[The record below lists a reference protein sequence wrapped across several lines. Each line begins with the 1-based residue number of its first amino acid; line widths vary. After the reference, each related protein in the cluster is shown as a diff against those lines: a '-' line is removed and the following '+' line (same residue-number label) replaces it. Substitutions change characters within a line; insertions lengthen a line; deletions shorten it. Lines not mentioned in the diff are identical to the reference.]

1 MRVKKN
7 IIFVNRFEI
16 KNDMSYISWDKKK
29 LVNLEFSLNHEVL
42 RSNGLGA
49 FLATTVIGCNTRKY
63 HGLLVVPQPQLD
75 NNNHVLLSSLDET
88 IIENKEEF
96 HLGVHMYPEG
106 VFAPRG
112 HKYLR
117 DFTAD
122 PMPKLTYRIG
132 NMVLDKELIFS
143 STEARLFVRYTLR
156 EAAVPITLR
165 VLPFLAFRN
174 VHMLTHENHDASRKV
189 EMVKNGASWQL
200 YKDYSRLFIQFSKA
214 AEYTHVPHWYYNM
227 FYIREQERGYEAIE
241 DQFVPGFFELQ
252 MKQGD
257 TVILS
262 ASLEEQ
268 NPTAIKRQCE
278 AEVKRLLPQTSYE
291 ECLLKAAQ
299 QFIIRDKQGT
309 RLWAGFP
316 WFDSCSRDT
325 FLSLPGITLA
335 QGDEKTFKEALDYL
349 IERMHG
355 PFFPHRY
362 YQKSM
367 YFTAVDS
374 PLWFFYVLQLYAKM
388 LGKDQK
394 DIWKKY
400 KKPMT
405 TILESFIAGTD
416 FNVHTL
422 DNGLLYA
429 GNRDLAMTWMNVFA
443 QGKPWT
449 PRTGLAIEV
458 NALWYNAL
466 CFAVELVKVAE
477 PKNPNLKKWP
487 ALADKVKVSFA
498 DTFINKERGGFYDYV
513 NSNEKNTQVRPNLMI
528 AAALPYSP
536 MSDEQQKLAFDI
548 AHSELL
554 TTRGIRSLSPNDENY
569 KGSSIGNHSERERA
583 YHNGTAFPWLIAF
596 YADLSV
602 KLFGK
607 TSLPY
612 LEDLYNGFEVAIKEN
627 GIGSVSEIYDGNPP
641 FEARGCISQSTSV
654 GALLYLKYLIDELNK
669 KGGSK

>member
-1 MRVKKN
+1 
-7 IIFVNRFEI
+7 
-16 KNDMSYISWDKKK
+16 MSYISWNKKE
-29 LVNLEFSLNHEVL
+29 LVNLEHSLNREVL
-42 RSNGLGA
+42 RSNALGA

-96 HLGVHMYPEG
+96 HLGVHMYPDG
-106 VFAPRG
+106 IFAPRG
-112 HKYLR
+112 HKYIR

-132 NMVLDKELIFS
+132 NVVLDKELIFS

-156 EAAVPITLR
+156 ESMVPITLR

-174 VHMLTHENHDASRKV
+174 VHMLTHENYDANHRV
-189 EMVKNGASWQL
+189 DLVKNGASWQL
-200 YKDYSRLFIQFSKA
+200 YKDYSRLYLQFSKA
-214 AEYTHVPHWYYNM
+214 AQYTHVPHWYYNM
-227 FYIREQERGYEAIE
+227 FYIREQERGYEATE

-268 NPTAIKRQCE
+268 NPTTIKRQCE

-291 ECLLKAAQ
+291 DCLLKAAQ
-299 QFIIRDKQGT
+299 QFIIRDAKGT

-316 WFDSCSRDT
+316 WFGSCSRDT
-325 FLSLPGITLA
+325 FLSLPGIALA
-335 QGDEKTFKEALDYL
+335 QGDEKTFNEVLQYL
-349 IERMHG
+349 VARMQG

-362 YQKSM
+362 YQKSL

-374 PLWFFYVLQLYAKM
+374 PLWFFWVLQMYEKM
-388 LGKDQK
+388 CGKDKK
-394 DIWKKY
+394 DIWRKC
-400 KKPMT
+400 KKPIT
-405 TILESFIAGTD
+405 VILESFIGSTD
-416 FNVHTL
+416 FNVHIL

-429 GNRDLAMTWMNVFA
+429 GNRDLALTWMNVFA

-466 CFAVELVKVAE
+466 RYAVELLKVAD
-477 PKNPNLKKWP
+477 PKSPMLKKWNN
-487 ALADKVKVSFA
+487 LADKVEIAFN
-498 DTFINKERGGFYDYV
+498 DTFINKERNSFYDFV
-513 NSNEKNTQVRPNLMI
+513 NSNEKNMQVRPNMML
-528 AAALPYSP
+528 AAALPFTP
-536 MSDEQQKLAFDI
+536 MTETMQKRVFDI
-548 AHSELL
+548 THSELL
-554 TTRGIRSLSPNDENY
+554 TPRGIRSLSPNDEGY
-569 KGSSIGNHSERERA
+569 KGVTIGNHSERERA
-583 YHNGTAFPWLIAF
+583 YHNGTAFPWLISF

-607 TSLPY
+607 SALASLEEIY
-612 LEDLYNGFEVAIKEN
+612 MDFEGAIKDN
-627 GIGSVSEIYDGNPP
+627 GIGTISEIYDGNPP

-654 GALLYLKYLIDELNK
+654 GALLYLRYLIDDLNK

>member
-1 MRVKKN
+1 
-7 IIFVNRFEI
+7 
-16 KNDMSYISWDKKK
+16 MSYISWDKKK
-29 LVNLEFSLNHEVL
+29 LVNLEFTLNREVL
-42 RSNGLGA
+42 RSNALGA

-96 HLGVHMYPEG
+96 HLGVHMYPDG
-106 VFAPRG
+106 IFAPRG

-132 NMVLDKELIFS
+132 NVVLDKELIFS
-143 STEARLFVRYTLR
+143 ATEARLFVRYTLR
-156 EAAVPITLR
+156 ESVVPITLR

-174 VHMLTHENHDASRKV
+174 VHMLTHENHEASRKV
-189 EMVKNGASWQL
+189 ELVKNGASWQL
-200 YKDYSRLFIQFSKA
+200 YKDYSRLYLQFSRA

-227 FYIREQERGYEAIE
+227 FYIREQERGYDAVE

-262 ASLEEQ
+262 VSLKEES
-268 NPTAIKRQCE
+268 PAAIKRQCE

-291 ECLLKAAQ
+291 DCLVKAAD
-299 QFIIRDKQGT
+299 QFIIRDANGT
-309 RLWAGFP
+309 KLWAGFP
-316 WFDSCSRDT
+316 WFGSCSRDT
-325 FLSLPGITLA
+325 FLALPGIALA
-335 QGDEKTFKEALDYL
+335 QGDEKTFTASLDYL
-349 IERMHG
+349 VSRMQG

-362 YQKSM
+362 YQKSL

-374 PLWFFYVLQLYAKM
+374 PLWFFYVLQLYEKM
-388 LGKDQK
+388 LGKDKK

-429 GNRDLAMTWMNVFA
+429 GNRDLALTWMNVFA

-466 CFAVELVKVAE
+466 RYGVELLKAAE
-477 PKNPNLKKWP
+477 PKSAMLKKWQE
-487 ALADKVKVSFA
+487 LADKVKASFA
-498 DTFINKERGGFYDYV
+498 DTFYNKTTKGFYDFV
-513 NSNEKNTQVRPNLMI
+513 NSNEKNEQVRPNMML
-528 AAALPYSP
+528 AAALPFSP
-536 MSDEQQKLAFDI
+536 MSDEMQKRAFDI

-569 KGSSIGNHSERERA
+569 KGISIGSHNERERA
-583 YHNGTAFPWLIAF
+583 YHNGSTFPWLIMF

-612 LEDLYNGFEVAIKEN
+612 LEDLYNGFEEAIKDN
-627 GIGSVSEIYDGNPP
+627 GIGTVSEIYDGNPP

-654 GALLYLKYLIDELNK
+654 GALLYLHYLIEELNK

>member
-1 MRVKKN
+1 
-7 IIFVNRFEI
+7 
-16 KNDMSYISWDKKK
+16 MSYISWDKKK
-29 LVNLEFSLNHEVL
+29 LVNLEFALNHEVL
-42 RSNGLGA
+42 RTNGLGD

-63 HGLLVVPQPQLD
+63 HGLLVVPQPHLD

-96 HLGVHMYPEG
+96 HLGVHMYPDG
-106 VFAPRG
+106 VYAPRG
-112 HKYLR
+112 HTYLR

-132 NMVLDKELIFS
+132 NVVLDKELIFS
-143 STEARLFVRYTLR
+143 ASEARLFVRYTLR

-165 VLPFLAFRN
+165 VVPFLAFRN

-189 EMVKNGASWQL
+189 ELVKNGASWQL

-214 AEYTHVPHWYYNM
+214 VQYTHVPHWYYNM
-227 FYIREQERGYEAIE
+227 FYIREQERGYEAAE
-241 DQFVPGFFELQ
+241 DQMVPGFFEIQ

-257 TVILS
+257 SVILS
-262 ASLEEQ
+262 ASLEEK
-268 NPTAIKRQCE
+268 NPSAIKRQCE
-278 AEVKRLLPQTSYE
+278 AEEKKLLPQTSYE

-299 QFIIRDKQGT
+299 QFVIRDAQGT

-316 WFDSCSRDT
+316 WFGSCSRDI
-325 FLSLPGITLA
+325 FLSLPGIALA

-349 IERMHG
+349 IDRMQG

-362 YQKSM
+362 YQKSL

-374 PLWFFYVLQLYAKM
+374 PLWFFYVLQLYEKM
-388 LGKDQK
+388 LGKDKK

-416 FNVHTL
+416 FNVHVL

-429 GNRDLAMTWMNVFA
+429 GNRDLALTWMNVFA

-466 CFAVELVKVAE
+466 CYAVELLKVAD
-477 PKNPNLKKWP
+477 PKSALMKKWQV
-487 ALADKVKVSFA
+487 LADKVKIAFA
-498 DTFINKERGGFYDYV
+498 DTFINKECSGFFDFV
-513 NSNEKNTQVRPNLMI
+513 NSNERNTQVRPNMMI
-528 AAALPYSP
+528 AAALPFTP
-536 MSDEQQKLAFDI
+536 MSEEMQKRAFDI

-554 TTRGIRSLSPNDENY
+554 TTRGIRSLSPNDEAY
-569 KGSSIGNHSERERA
+569 KGISIGNHSERERA

-607 TSLPY
+607 TSQPY

>member
-1 MRVKKN
+1 
-7 IIFVNRFEI
+7 
-16 KNDMSYISWDKKK
+16 MSYISWDKKK
-29 LVNLEFSLNHEVL
+29 LVNLEFTLNREVL
-42 RSNGLGA
+42 RSNALGA

-96 HLGVHMYPEG
+96 HLGVHMYPDG
-106 VFAPRG
+106 IFAPRG
-112 HKYLR
+112 HTYLR

-122 PMPKLTYRIG
+122 PRPKLTYRTG
-132 NMVLDKELIFS
+132 NVVLDKELIFS
-143 STEARLFVRYTLR
+143 ATEARLFVRYTLR
-156 EAAVPITLR
+156 ESVVPITLR

-174 VHMLTHENHDASRKV
+174 VHMLTHENHEASRKV
-189 EMVKNGASWQL
+189 DLVKNGASWQL
-200 YKDYSRLFIQFSKA
+200 YKDYSRLYLQFSRA

-227 FYIREQERGYEAIE
+227 FYIREQERGYDAVE

-262 ASLEEQ
+262 VSLKEES
-268 NPTAIKRQCE
+268 PAAIKRQCE

-291 ECLLKAAQ
+291 DCLVKAAD
-299 QFIIRDKQGT
+299 QFIIRDANGT
-309 RLWAGFP
+309 KLWAGFP
-316 WFDSCSRDT
+316 WFGSCSRDT
-325 FLSLPGITLA
+325 FLALPGIALA
-335 QGDEKTFKEALDYL
+335 QGDEKTFTAALDYL
-349 IERMHG
+349 ISRMQG

-362 YQKSM
+362 YQKSL

-374 PLWFFYVLQLYAKM
+374 PLWFFFVLQLYEKM
-388 LGKDQK
+388 LGKDKK

-405 TILESFIAGTD
+405 IILESFIAGTD
-416 FNVHTL
+416 FNVHIL

-429 GNRDLAMTWMNVFA
+429 GNRDLALTWMNVFA

-458 NALWYNAL
+458 NALWYNSL
-466 CFAVELVKVAE
+466 RYGVELLKVAE
-477 PKNPNLKKWP
+477 PKSTLLKKWQE
-487 ALADKVKVSFA
+487 LADKVKASFA
-498 DTFINKERGGFYDYV
+498 DTFYNKATKGFYDYV
-513 NSNEKNTQVRPNLMI
+513 NSNEKNEQVRPNMML
-528 AAALPYSP
+528 AAALPFSP
-536 MSDEQQKLAFDI
+536 MSDEMQKRAFDI

-569 KGSSIGNHSERERA
+569 KGICIGSHNERERA
-583 YHNGTAFPWLIAF
+583 YHNGSTFPWLIMF

-612 LEDLYNGFEVAIKEN
+612 LEDLYNGFEEAIKDN
-627 GIGSVSEIYDGNPP
+627 GIGTVSEIYDGNPP

-654 GALLYLKYLIDELNK
+654 GALLYLHYLIEELNK

>member
-1 MRVKKN
+1 MKEKT
-7 IIFVNRFEI
+7 I
-16 KNDMSYISWDKKK
+16 MSYISWDKKK
-29 LVNLEFSLNHEVL
+29 LVNLEFTLNREVL
-42 RSNGLGA
+42 RSNAKGA

-88 IIENKEEF
+88 VIENKEEF

-106 VFAPRG
+106 IFAPRG

-132 NMVLDKELIFS
+132 NVVLDKELIFS

-156 EAAVPITLR
+156 EAVVPITLR
-165 VLPFLAFRN
+165 VQPFLAFRN
-174 VHMLTHENHDASRKV
+174 VHMLTHENYDASRKV

-200 YKDYSRLFIQFSKA
+200 YKDYSRLFLQFSRSV
-214 AEYTHVPHWYYNM
+214 EYTHFPHWYYNM
-227 FYIREQERGYEAIE
+227 FYIREQERGYEAAE
-241 DQFVPGFFELQ
+241 DQFVPGFFELT

-257 TVILS
+257 TVVLS
-262 ASLEEQ
+262 VSLQEE
-268 NPTAIKRQCE
+268 NPAAIKRQCE

-291 ECLLKAAQ
+291 DCLLKAAD
-299 QFIIRDKQGT
+299 QFLIRDGQGT
-309 RLWAGFP
+309 KLWAGFP
-316 WFDSCSRDT
+316 WFDSCGRDT

-335 QGDEKTFKEALDYL
+335 QGDEKTFIAALDYL
-349 IERMHG
+349 VSRMQG

-362 YQKSM
+362 YQKSL

-374 PLWFFYVLQLYAKM
+374 PLWFFYVLQCYEKM
-388 LGKDQK
+388 LGKDKK

-416 FNVHTL
+416 FNVHVL

-429 GNRDLAMTWMNVFA
+429 GNRDLALTWMNVFA

-466 CFAVELVKVAE
+466 RYAVDLLEAAE
-477 PKNPNLKKWP
+477 PKSASLKKWKD
-487 ALADKVKVSFA
+487 LADKVKASFA
-498 DTFINKERGGFYDYV
+498 DTFINKVTNGFYDYV
-513 NSNEKNTQVRPNLMI
+513 NSNEKNAQVRPNMML
-528 AAALPYSP
+528 AAALPYTP
-536 MSDEQQKLAFDI
+536 MTETMQTRALDI
-548 AHSELL
+548 TVSELL
-554 TTRGIRSLSPNDENY
+554 TPRGIRSLSPNDENY
-569 KGSSIGNHSERERA
+569 KGVSIGNHSERERA

-612 LEDLYNGFEVAIKEN
+612 LEDLYEGFEVAIKEN
-627 GIGSVSEIYDGNPP
+627 GIGTISEIYDGNPP

-654 GALLYLKYLIDELNK
+654 GALLYLHYLINELCK
-669 KGGSK
+669 

>member
-1 MRVKKN
+1 
-7 IIFVNRFEI
+7 
-16 KNDMSYISWDKKK
+16 
-29 LVNLEFSLNHEVL
+29 
-42 RSNGLGA
+42 
-49 FLATTVIGCNTRKY
+49 
-63 HGLLVVPQPQLD
+63 
-75 NNNHVLLSSLDET
+75 
-88 IIENKEEF
+88 
-96 HLGVHMYPEG
+96 
-106 VFAPRG
+106 
-112 HKYLR
+112 
-117 DFTAD
+117 
-122 PMPKLTYRIG
+122 
-132 NMVLDKELIFS
+132 
-143 STEARLFVRYTLR
+143 
-156 EAAVPITLR
+156 
-165 VLPFLAFRN
+165 
-174 VHMLTHENHDASRKV
+174 MLTHENYDASRKV

-200 YKDYSRLFIQFSKA
+200 YKDYSRLFLQFSRS
-214 AEYTHVPHWYYNM
+214 AEYTHIPHWYYNM
-227 FYIREQERGYEAIE
+227 FYIREQERGYEAAE
-241 DQFVPGFFELQ
+241 DQFVPGFFELT

-257 TVILS
+257 SVILS
-262 ASLEEQ
+262 VSLQEE
-268 NPTAIKRQCE
+268 NPAAIKRQCE

-291 ECLLKAAQ
+291 DCLLKAAD
-299 QFIIRDKQGT
+299 QFIIRDANGT
-309 RLWAGFP
+309 KLWAGFP
-316 WFDSCSRDT
+316 WFGSCSRDT
-325 FLSLPGITLA
+325 FLALPGITLA
-335 QGDEKTFKEALDYL
+335 QGDEKTFIAALDYL
-349 IERMHG
+349 VSRMQG

-362 YQKSM
+362 YQKSL

-374 PLWFFYVLQLYAKM
+374 PLWFFYVLQLYEKM
-388 LGKDQK
+388 LGKDKK

-429 GNRDLAMTWMNVFA
+429 GNRDLALTWMNVFA

-466 CFAVELVKVAE
+466 RYGVELLKAAE
-477 PKNPNLKKWP
+477 PKSTLLKKWQE
-487 ALADKVKVSFA
+487 LADKVKASFVG
-498 DTFINKERGGFYDYV
+498 TFYNKATKGFYDFV
-513 NSNEKNTQVRPNLMI
+513 NSNEKNEQVRPNMML

-536 MSDEQQKLAFDI
+536 MSDEMQKRAFDI

-569 KGSSIGNHSERERA
+569 KGISIGSHSERERA
-583 YHNGTAFPWLIAF
+583 YHNGSAFPWLIMF

-612 LEDLYNGFEVAIKEN
+612 LEDLYNGFEEAIKDN
-627 GIGSVSEIYDGNPP
+627 GIGTVSEIYDGNPP

-654 GALLYLKYLIDELNK
+654 GALLYLHYLIEELNK

>member
-1 MRVKKN
+1 
-7 IIFVNRFEI
+7 
-16 KNDMSYISWDKKK
+16 MSYISWNKKE
-29 LVNLEFSLNHEVL
+29 LVNLEHSLNREVL
-42 RSNGLGA
+42 RSNALGA

-96 HLGVHMYPEG
+96 HLGVHMYPDG
-106 VFAPRG
+106 IFAPRG
-112 HKYLR
+112 HKYIR

-132 NMVLDKELIFS
+132 NVVLDKELIFS

-156 EAAVPITLR
+156 ESMVPITLR

-174 VHMLTHENHDASRKV
+174 VHMLTHENYDANHRV
-189 EMVKNGASWQL
+189 ELVKNGASWQL
-200 YKDYSRLFIQFSKA
+200 YKDYSRLYLQFSKA
-214 AEYTHVPHWYYNM
+214 AQYTHVPHWYYNM
-227 FYIREQERGYEAIE
+227 FYIREQERGYEAAE

-291 ECLLKAAQ
+291 DCLLKAAQ
-299 QFIIRDKQGT
+299 QFIIRDAKGT

-316 WFDSCSRDT
+316 WFGSCSRDT
-325 FLSLPGITLA
+325 FLSLPGIALA
-335 QGDEKTFKEALDYL
+335 QGDEKTFNEVLQYL
-349 IERMHG
+349 VARMQG

-362 YQKSM
+362 YQKSL

-374 PLWFFYVLQLYAKM
+374 PLWFFWVLQMYEKM
-388 LGKDQK
+388 CGKDKK
-394 DIWKKY
+394 DIWRKC
-400 KKPMT
+400 KKPIT
-405 TILESFIAGTD
+405 VILESFIGSTD
-416 FNVHTL
+416 FNVHIL

-429 GNRDLAMTWMNVFA
+429 GNRDLALTWMNVFA

-466 CFAVELVKVAE
+466 RYAVELLKVAD
-477 PKNPNLKKWP
+477 PKSPMLKKWNN
-487 ALADKVKVSFA
+487 LADKVEIAFN
-498 DTFINKERGGFYDYV
+498 DTFINKERNSFYDFV
-513 NSNEKNTQVRPNLMI
+513 NSNEKNMQVRPNMML
-528 AAALPYSP
+528 AAALPFTP
-536 MSDEQQKLAFDI
+536 MTETMQKRVFDI
-548 AHSELL
+548 THSELL
-554 TTRGIRSLSPNDENY
+554 TPRGIRSLSPNDEGY
-569 KGSSIGNHSERERA
+569 KGVTIGNHSERERA
-583 YHNGTAFPWLIAF
+583 YHNGTAFPWLISF

-607 TSLPY
+607 SALASLEEIY
-612 LEDLYNGFEVAIKEN
+612 MDFEGAIKDN
-627 GIGSVSEIYDGNPP
+627 GIGTISEIYDGNPP

-654 GALLYLKYLIDELNK
+654 GALLYLRYLIDDLNK

>member
-1 MRVKKN
+1 
-7 IIFVNRFEI
+7 
-16 KNDMSYISWDKKK
+16 MSYISWDKKK

-106 VFAPRG
+106 IYAPRG

-132 NMVLDKELIFS
+132 NVVLDKELIFS

-165 VLPFLAFRN
+165 VMPFLAFRN
-174 VHMLTHENHDASRKV
+174 VHMLTHENYDASRKV
-189 EMVKNGASWQL
+189 ELVKNGASWQL

-214 AEYTHVPHWYYNM
+214 AKYTHVPHWYYNM

-257 TVILS
+257 SVILS

-268 NPTAIKRQCE
+268 NPAAIKRQCE

-316 WFDSCSRDT
+316 WFGSCSRDT
-325 FLSLPGITLA
+325 FLSLPGIALA

-349 IERMHG
+349 IDRMQG

-374 PLWFFYVLQLYAKM
+374 PLWFFFVLQLYAKM
-388 LGKDQK
+388 LGKDKK

-429 GNRDLAMTWMNVFA
+429 GNRDLALTWMNVFA

-477 PKNPNLKKWP
+477 PKNPNLKKWQT
-487 ALADKVKVSFA
+487 LADKVKVSFA

-528 AAALPYSP
+528 TAALPYSP

-569 KGSSIGNHSERERA
+569 KGISIGNHSERERA
-583 YHNGTAFPWLIAF
+583 YHNGTTFPWLIAF
-596 YADLSV
+596 YAELSV

>member
-1 MRVKKN
+1 M
-7 IIFVNRFEI
+7 
-16 KNDMSYISWDKKK
+16 KK
-29 LVNLEFSLNHEVL
+29 LF
-42 RSNGLGA
+42 
-49 FLATTVIGCNTRKY
+49 FLAALCLMGTAAQAQQNLSWGQGPQVASPDVHADNTVTFNLIA
-63 HGLLVVPQPQLD
+63 
-75 NNNHVLLSSLDET
+75 
-88 IIENKEEF
+88 
-96 HLGVHMYPEG
+96 PEAQKVQITG
-106 VFAPRG
+106 
-112 HKYLR
+112 
-117 DFTAD
+117 DF
-122 PMPKLTYRIG
+122 
-132 NMVLDKELIFS
+132 
-143 STEARLFVRYTLR
+143 
-156 EAAVPITLR
+156 
-165 VLPFLAFRN
+165 LP
-174 VHMLTHENHDASRKV
+174 TQKIKV
-189 EMVKNGASWQL
+189 EGYGEVEAPGVVDLVKNGASWQL
-200 YKDYSRLFIQFSKA
+200 YKDYSRLYLQFSRA
-214 AEYTHVPHWYYNM
+214 AQYTHVPHWYYNM
-227 FYIREQERGYEAIE
+227 FYIREQERGYDAVE

-262 ASLEEQ
+262 VSLKEES
-268 NPTAIKRQCE
+268 PAAIKRQCE

-291 ECLLKAAQ
+291 DCLLKAAD
-299 QFIIRDKQGT
+299 QFIIRDANGT
-309 RLWAGFP
+309 KLWAGFP
-316 WFDSCSRDT
+316 WFGSCSRDT
-325 FLSLPGITLA
+325 FLALPGITLA
-335 QGDEKTFKEALDYL
+335 QGDEKTFTAALDYL
-349 IERMHG
+349 VSRMQG

-362 YQKSM
+362 YQKSL

-374 PLWFFYVLQLYAKM
+374 PLWFFYVLQLYEKM
-388 LGKDQK
+388 LGKDKK

-429 GNRDLAMTWMNVFA
+429 GNRDLALTWMNVFA

-466 CFAVELVKVAE
+466 CYGVELLKAAE
-477 PKNPNLKKWP
+477 PKSALLKKWQE
-487 ALADKVKVSFA
+487 LADKVKASFA
-498 DTFINKERGGFYDYV
+498 DTFYNKATKGFYDFV
-513 NSNEKNTQVRPNLMI
+513 NSNEKNEQVRPNMML

-536 MSDEQQKLAFDI
+536 MSDEMQKRAFDI

-569 KGSSIGNHSERERA
+569 KGISIGNHSERERA

-612 LEDLYNGFEVAIKEN
+612 LEDLYNGFEEAIKDN
-627 GIGSVSEIYDGNPP
+627 GIGTVSEIYDGNPP

-654 GALLYLKYLIDELNK
+654 GALLYLHYLIDELNK

>member
-1 MRVKKN
+1 LYSVFYA
-7 IIFVNRFEI
+7 IFEA
-16 KNDMSYISWDKKK
+16 KYMSYISWDKKE
-29 LVNLEFSLNHEVL
+29 LVNLEHSLNREVL
-42 RSNGLGA
+42 RSNALGA

-96 HLGVHMYPEG
+96 HLGVHMYPNG
-106 VFAPRG
+106 IFAPRG
-112 HKYLR
+112 HKYIR

-132 NMVLDKELIFS
+132 NVVLDKELIFS

-156 EAAVPITLR
+156 EAVVPITLR

-174 VHMLTHENHDASRKV
+174 VHMLTHENYDANHRV
-189 EMVKNGASWQL
+189 ELVKNGASWQL
-200 YKDYSRLFIQFSKA
+200 YKDYSRLYLQFSRSV
-214 AEYTHVPHWYYNM
+214 EYTHVPHWYYNM
-227 FYIREQERGYEAIE
+227 FYIREQERGYDAIE

-257 TVILS
+257 VVILS
-262 ASLEEQ
+262 VSLKEET
-268 NPTAIKRQCE
+268 PSAIKRQCE
-278 AEVKRLLPQTSYE
+278 SEEKRLLPQTSYMD
-291 ECLLKAAQ
+291 CLLKAAD
-299 QFIIRDKQGT
+299 QFIIRDSQGT

-316 WFDSCSRDT
+316 WFGSCSRDT
-325 FLSLPGITLA
+325 FLALPGIALA
-335 QGDEKTFKEALDYL
+335 QGDEKTFTAALDYL
-349 IERMHG
+349 ISRMQG
-355 PFFPHRY
+355 PFFPHSY
-362 YQKSM
+362 YQKSL

-374 PLWFFYVLQLYAKM
+374 PLWFFYVLQLYEKM
-388 LGKDQK
+388 LGKDK
-394 DIWKKY
+394 KEIWKKY

-405 TILESFIAGTD
+405 TILESFIADAD
-416 FNVHTL
+416 FNVHVL

-429 GNRDLAMTWMNVFA
+429 GNRDLALTWMNVFA

-449 PRTGLAIEV
+449 PRTGLDIEV

-466 CFAVELVKVAE
+466 CYAVELLKVAE
-477 PKNPNLKKWP
+477 PKSSLLKKWQT
-487 ALADKVKVSFA
+487 LADKVKVAFA
-498 DTFINKERGGFYDYV
+498 NTFININQETNGFIDYL
-513 NSNEKNTQVRPNLMI
+513 NSNEKNMQVRPNMMI

-536 MSDEQQKLAFDI
+536 MSDEMQKRAFDI

-554 TTRGIRSLSPNDENY
+554 TPRGIRSLSPNDEAY
-569 KGSSIGNHSERERA
+569 KGVSIGNHSERERA
-583 YHNGTAFPWLIAF
+583 YHNGTAFPWLISF

-612 LEDLYNGFEVAIKEN
+612 LEDLYNGFEEAIKDN
-627 GIGSVSEIYDGNPP
+627 GIGTVSEIYDGNPP

-654 GALLYLKYLIDELNK
+654 GALLYLHYLIEELK
-669 KGGSK
+669 KEGGSK

>member
-1 MRVKKN
+1 
-7 IIFVNRFEI
+7 
-16 KNDMSYISWDKKK
+16 MSYISWDKKK
-29 LVNLEFSLNHEVL
+29 LVNLEFTLNREVL
-42 RSNGLGA
+42 RSNALGA

-96 HLGVHMYPEG
+96 HLGVHMYPDG
-106 VFAPRG
+106 IFAPRG

-132 NMVLDKELIFS
+132 NVVLDKELIFS
-143 STEARLFVRYTLR
+143 ATEARLFVRYTLR
-156 EAAVPITLR
+156 ESVVPITLR

-174 VHMLTHENHDASRKV
+174 VHMLTHENHEASRKV
-189 EMVKNGASWQL
+189 DLVKNGASWQL
-200 YKDYSRLFIQFSKA
+200 YKDYSRLYLQFSRA
-214 AEYTHVPHWYYNM
+214 AQYTHVPHWYYNM
-227 FYIREQERGYEAIE
+227 FYIREQERGYDAVE

-262 ASLEEQ
+262 VSLKEES
-268 NPTAIKRQCE
+268 PAAIKRQCE

-291 ECLLKAAQ
+291 DCLLKAAD
-299 QFIIRDKQGT
+299 QFIIRDANGT
-309 RLWAGFP
+309 KLWAGFP
-316 WFDSCSRDT
+316 WFGSCSRDT
-325 FLSLPGITLA
+325 FLALPGITLA
-335 QGDEKTFKEALDYL
+335 QGDEKTFTAALDYL
-349 IERMHG
+349 VSRMQG

-362 YQKSM
+362 YQKSL

-374 PLWFFYVLQLYAKM
+374 PLWFFYVLQLYEKM
-388 LGKDQK
+388 LGKDKK

-400 KKPMT
+400 KKP
-405 TILESFIAGTD
+405 
-416 FNVHTL
+416 
-422 DNGLLYA
+422 
-429 GNRDLAMTWMNVFA
+429 LALTWMNVFA

-466 CFAVELVKVAE
+466 CYGVELLKATE
-477 PKNPNLKKWP
+477 PKSTLLKKWQE
-487 ALADKVKVSFA
+487 LADKVKASFA
-498 DTFINKERGGFYDYV
+498 DTFYNKATNGFYDFV
-513 NSNEKNTQVRPNLMI
+513 NSNERNEQVRPNMML

-536 MSDEQQKLAFDI
+536 MSDEMQKRAFDI

-569 KGSSIGNHSERERA
+569 KGISIGNHSERERA

-612 LEDLYNGFEVAIKEN
+612 LEDLYNGFEEAIKDN
-627 GIGSVSEIYDGNPP
+627 GIGTVSEIYDGNPP

-654 GALLYLKYLIDELNK
+654 GALLYLHYLIDELNK

>member
-1 MRVKKN
+1 
-7 IIFVNRFEI
+7 
-16 KNDMSYISWDKKK
+16 MSYISWNKKE
-29 LVNLEFSLNHEVL
+29 LVNLEHSLNREVL
-42 RSNGLGA
+42 RSNALGA

-96 HLGVHMYPEG
+96 HLGVHMYPDG

-112 HKYLR
+112 HKYIR

-132 NMVLDKELIFS
+132 NVVLDKELIFS

-156 EAAVPITLR
+156 ESMVPITLR

-174 VHMLTHENHDASRKV
+174 VHMLTHENYDANHRV
-189 EMVKNGASWQL
+189 DLVKNGASWQL
-200 YKDYSRLFIQFSKA
+200 YKDYSRLYLQFSKA
-214 AEYTHVPHWYYNM
+214 TEYTHVPHWYYNM
-227 FYIREQERGYEAIE
+227 FYIREQERGYEATE

-278 AEVKRLLPQTSYE
+278 AEEKRLLPQTSYE
-291 ECLLKAAQ
+291 DCLLKAAQ
-299 QFIIRDKQGT
+299 QFIIRDAKGT

-316 WFDSCSRDT
+316 WFGSCSRDT
-325 FLSLPGITLA
+325 FLSLPGIALA
-335 QGDEKTFKEALDYL
+335 QGDEKTFNEVLQYL
-349 IERMHG
+349 VARMQG

-362 YQKSM
+362 YQKSL

-374 PLWFFYVLQLYAKM
+374 PLWFFWVLQMYEKM
-388 LGKDQK
+388 CGKDKK
-394 DIWKKY
+394 DIWRKC
-400 KKPMT
+400 KKPIT
-405 TILESFIAGTD
+405 VILESFIGSTD
-416 FNVHTL
+416 FNVHIL

-429 GNRDLAMTWMNVFA
+429 GNRDLALTWMNVFA

-466 CFAVELVKVAE
+466 RYAVELLKVAD
-477 PKNPNLKKWP
+477 PKSPMLKKWNN
-487 ALADKVKVSFA
+487 LADKVEIAFN
-498 DTFINKERGGFYDYV
+498 DTFVNKERNSFYDFV
-513 NSNEKNTQVRPNLMI
+513 NSNEKNMQVRPNMML
-528 AAALPYSP
+528 AAALPFTP
-536 MSDEQQKLAFDI
+536 MTETMQKRVFDI
-548 AHSELL
+548 THSELL
-554 TTRGIRSLSPNDENY
+554 TPRGIRSLSPNDEGY
-569 KGSSIGNHSERERA
+569 KGVTIGNHSERERA
-583 YHNGTAFPWLIAF
+583 YHNGTAFPWLISF

-607 TSLPY
+607 SALASLEEIY
-612 LEDLYNGFEVAIKEN
+612 MDFEGAIKDN
-627 GIGSVSEIYDGNPP
+627 GIGTISEIYDGNPP

-654 GALLYLKYLIDELNK
+654 GALLYLRYLIDDLNK

>member
-1 MRVKKN
+1 
-7 IIFVNRFEI
+7 
-16 KNDMSYISWDKKK
+16 MSYISWNKKE
-29 LVNLEFSLNHEVL
+29 LVNLEHSLNREVL
-42 RSNGLGA
+42 RSNALGA

-96 HLGVHMYPEG
+96 HLGVHMYPDG

-112 HKYLR
+112 HKYIR

-132 NMVLDKELIFS
+132 NVVLDKELIFS

-156 EAAVPITLR
+156 ESMVPITLR

-174 VHMLTHENHDASRKV
+174 VHMLTHENYDANHRV
-189 EMVKNGASWQL
+189 DLVKNGASWQL
-200 YKDYSRLFIQFSKA
+200 YKDYSRLYLQFSKA
-214 AEYTHVPHWYYNM
+214 AQYTHVPHWYYNM
-227 FYIREQERGYEAIE
+227 FYIREQERGYEAAE

-291 ECLLKAAQ
+291 DCLLKAAQ
-299 QFIIRDKQGT
+299 QFIIRDAKGT

-316 WFDSCSRDT
+316 WFGSCSRDT
-325 FLSLPGITLA
+325 FLSLPGIALA
-335 QGDEKTFKEALDYL
+335 QGDEKTFNEVLQYL
-349 IERMHG
+349 VARMQG

-362 YQKSM
+362 YQKSL

-374 PLWFFYVLQLYAKM
+374 PLWFFWVLQMYEKM
-388 LGKDQK
+388 CGKDKK
-394 DIWKKY
+394 DIWRKC
-400 KKPMT
+400 KKPIT
-405 TILESFIAGTD
+405 VILESFIGSTD
-416 FNVHTL
+416 FNVHIL

-429 GNRDLAMTWMNVFA
+429 GNRDLALTWMNVFA

-466 CFAVELVKVAE
+466 RYAVELLKVAD
-477 PKNPNLKKWP
+477 PKSPMLKKWNN
-487 ALADKVKVSFA
+487 LADKVEIAFN
-498 DTFINKERGGFYDYV
+498 DTFVNKERNSFYDFV
-513 NSNEKNTQVRPNLMI
+513 NSNEKNMQVRPNMML
-528 AAALPYSP
+528 AAALPFTP
-536 MSDEQQKLAFDI
+536 MTETMQKRVFDI
-548 AHSELL
+548 THSELL
-554 TTRGIRSLSPNDENY
+554 TPRGIRSLSPNDEGY
-569 KGSSIGNHSERERA
+569 KGVTIGNHSERERA
-583 YHNGTAFPWLIAF
+583 YHNGTAFPWLISF

-607 TSLPY
+607 SALASLEEIY
-612 LEDLYNGFEVAIKEN
+612 MDFEGAIKDN
-627 GIGSVSEIYDGNPP
+627 GIGTISEIYDGNPP

-654 GALLYLKYLIDELNK
+654 GALLYLRYLIDELNK

>member
-1 MRVKKN
+1 
-7 IIFVNRFEI
+7 
-16 KNDMSYISWDKKK
+16 MSYICWDKKK
-29 LVNLEFSLNHEVL
+29 LVNLEFSLTREVL
-42 RSNGLGA
+42 RSNALGA

-96 HLGVHMYPEG
+96 HLGVHMYPDG

-112 HKYLR
+112 HKYIR

-132 NMVLDKELIFS
+132 NVVLDKELIFS

-156 EAAVPITLR
+156 ESMVPITLR

-174 VHMLTHENHDASRKV
+174 VHNLTHENYDASRKV
-189 EMVKNGASWQL
+189 ELVKNGASWQL
-200 YKDYSRLFIQFSKA
+200 YKDYSRLYLQFSKSA
-214 AEYTHVPHWYYNM
+214 QYTHVPHWYYNM
-227 FYIREQERGYEAIE
+227 FYIREQERGYDATE
-241 DQFVPGFFELQ
+241 DQFVPGFFELS

-262 ASLEEQ
+262 VSLKEENPAS
-268 NPTAIKRQCE
+268 IKRQCE
-278 AEVKRLLPQTSYE
+278 AEVKRLLPQHSYE
-291 ECLLKAAQ
+291 ECLLKAAD
-299 QFIIRDKQGT
+299 QFIIRDDKGT

-316 WFDSCSRDT
+316 WFGSCSRDT
-325 FLSLPGITLA
+325 FLSLPGIALA
-335 QGDEKTFKEALDYL
+335 QGDEKTFTEAIDYL
-349 IERMHG
+349 VSRMQG

-374 PLWFFYVLQLYAKM
+374 PLWFFYMLQLYEKM
-388 LGKDQK
+388 LGKNKK

-400 KKPMT
+400 KKPIT

-416 FNVHTL
+416 FNVHVL

-429 GNRDLAMTWMNVFA
+429 GNHDLALTWMNVFA

-466 CFAVELVKVAE
+466 RYAVELLKVAD
-477 PKNPNLKKWP
+477 PKSTLLNKWKTV
-487 ALADKVKVSFA
+487 ADKVEVSFA
-498 DTFINKERGGFYDYV
+498 DTFINKATNGFYDYV
-513 NSNEKNTQVRPNLMI
+513 NSNEKNAQVRPNMMI
-528 AAALPYSP
+528 AAALPCTP
-536 MSDEQQKLAFDI
+536 MTESMQKRAFDI

-554 TTRGIRSLSPNDENY
+554 TIRGVRSLSPNDESY
-569 KGSSIGNHSERERA
+569 KGVSIGNHSEREKA

-612 LEDLYNGFEVAIKEN
+612 LEDLYNGFEEAIKDN
-627 GIGSVSEIYDGNPP
+627 GIGTVSEIYDGNPP

>member
-1 MRVKKN
+1 
-7 IIFVNRFEI
+7 
-16 KNDMSYISWDKKK
+16 MSYISWDKKK

-42 RSNGLGA
+42 RSNGLGT

-96 HLGVHMYPEG
+96 HLGVHMYPDG

-132 NMVLDKELIFS
+132 NVVLDKELIFS

-156 EAAVPITLR
+156 EASVPITLR

-174 VHMLTHENHDASRKV
+174 VHMLTHENYDASRKV

-200 YKDYSRLFIQFSKA
+200 YKDYSRLYLQFSKA
-214 AEYTHVPHWYYNM
+214 VEYTHVPHWYYNM

-262 ASLEEQ
+262 VSLEEQ
-268 NPTAIKRQCE
+268 NPATIKRQCE

-291 ECLLKAAQ
+291 DCLLKAAQ
-299 QFIIRDKQGT
+299 QFIIRDSQGT

-316 WFDSCSRDT
+316 WFGSCSRDT

-349 IERMHG
+349 VERMQG

-362 YQKSM
+362 YQKSL

-374 PLWFFYVLQLYAKM
+374 PLWFFYVLQLYEKM
-388 LGKDQK
+388 LCKDKK

-405 TILESFIAGTD
+405 TILESFIEGTG

-422 DNGLLYA
+422 DSGLLYA
-429 GNRDLAMTWMNVFA
+429 GNRDLALTWMNVFA
-443 QGKPWT
+443 QGRPWT

-466 CFAVELVKVAE
+466 RYGVELLKEAE
-477 PKNPNLKKWP
+477 PKSALLKKWQT
-487 ALADKVKVSFA
+487 LADKVKVSFA

-513 NSNEKNTQVRPNLMI
+513 NSNEKNTQVRPNMMI

-569 KGSSIGNHSERERA
+569 KGISIGNHSERERA
-583 YHNGTAFPWLIAF
+583 YHNGTTFPWLIAF

-612 LEDLYNGFEVAIKEN
+612 LEDLYNGFEEAIKEN
-627 GIGSVSEIYDGNPP
+627 GIGTVSEIYDGNPP